1 MFIKRLKIYLAGT
14 KDVWKDENYISAASK
29 RRPNI
34 LESFYAIRKNE
45 SWYQTH
51 KQFFNDFLLDSGAF
65 TFMQGTDKQ
74 SNWVEYAKSYANY
87 IKSNGITKYFEL
99 DIDSIV
105 GLSKV
110 EDLRKLIEDITGI
123 PSIPVWHKSRGLD
136 YWYKMTENYG
146 YISIGGIVSGEIKRS
161 QYKAFHKLL
170 SIAHSKGTKVHGL
183 GFTNIKGMK
192 EYRFDSVDSITWL
205 NGRFGI
211 IYQFNGETL
220 KYLSKGGDRLPLNKS
235 KVDLHNFTE
244 WTKLSNHLEAH
255 F

>member
-1 MFIKRLKIYLAGT
+1 M
-14 KDVWKDENYISAASK
+14 
-29 RRPNI
+29 
-34 LESFYAIRKNE
+34 
-45 SWYQTH
+45 
-51 KQFFNDFLLDSGAF
+51 
-65 TFMQGTDKQ
+65 
-74 SNWVEYAKSYANY
+74 
-87 IKSNGITKYFEL
+87 
-99 DIDSIV
+99 
-105 GLSKV
+105 
-110 EDLRKLIEDITGI
+110 IEDITGI
-123 PSIPVWHKSRGLD
+123 PIIPVWHKSRGLD